1 MKLKIFFLAFL
12 LSLPFWWGVNVLE
25 KNLEEFLF
33 VKLLSENPQILTATA
48 NQEEIK
54 RKLKDLRP
62 VRNRDI
68 EDFDLKAKAGISVF
82 IKENRKKVL
91 FNKSESEGL
100 PIASLTKLMTSYIVL
115 EHYNP
120 EQIIKISEKAVKT
133 EGNFGEFKIGESFL
147 VKDLL
152 YPLLIESSNDAAIA
166 LAQIVGEEAF
176 VGLMNLEAEDLNLK
190 NTYFV
195 NPTGLDPEFNTPSY
209 STSENL
215 VNLSQHLLKE
225 HPEIFEILSIK
236 ELDFY
241 TPDGNFHHHLVNK
254 NELLGKLPEILGG
267 KTGYTEKAKGCLLL
281 ITKKNEGFLINVILS
296 SDERFEEME
305 NLLNWINKAYTF

>member
-12 LSLPFWWGVNVLE
+12 LSLPFWWGVNMVE
-25 KNLEEFLF
+25 KNLEQFF
-33 VKLLSENPQILTATA
+33 FGKLLSENPQILTATL

-54 RKLKDLRP
+54 RKLKNLRP
-62 VRNRDI
+62 VRNREI

-100 PIASLTKLMTSYIVL
+100 PIASLTKLMTSHVVL

-133 EGNFGEFKIGESFL
+133 EGNFGEFKIGEGFF

-152 YPLLIESSNDAAIA
+152 CPLLIESSNDAATA
-166 LAQIVGEEAF
+166 LAQVVGEEAF
-176 VGLMNLEAEDLNLK
+176 VGLMNLETEDLNLE

-209 STSENL
+209 STSEDL
-215 VNLSQHLLKE
+215 VNLSWYLLKE

-241 TPDGNFHHHLVNK
+241 TPDGKFHHHLVNK

-281 ITKKNEGFLINVILS
+281 ITKKNEGFLINVILG

-305 NLLNWINKAYTF
+305 NLLNWINKAYRF

>member
-12 LSLPFWWGVNVLE
+12 LSLPFWWGVNVIE

-82 IKENRKKVL
+82 IKENKKKVL
-91 FNKSESEGL
+91 FSKSESEGL

-133 EGNFGEFKIGESFL
+133 EGNFGEFKIGESFFI
-147 VKDLL
+147 KDLL

-166 LAQIVGEEAF
+166 LAQVVGEEAF
-176 VGLMNLEAEDLNLK
+176 VGLMNLETEDLNLE

-209 STSENL
+209 STSEDL
-215 VNLSQHLLKE
+215 ANLSCRLLKE

-241 TPDGNFHHHLVNK
+241 TPDENFHHHLVNK

-281 ITKKNEGFLINVILS
+281 ITKKNEGFLINVILG

-305 NLLNWINKAYTF
+305 NLLNWINKAYRF

>member
-25 KNLEEFLF
+25 KNLEEFLLG
-33 VKLLSENPQILTATA
+33 KLLSENPQILTATA

-62 VRNRDI
+62 VRNRES

-100 PIASLTKLMTSYIVL
+100 PIASLTKLITSYIVF

-133 EGNFGEFKIGESFL
+133 EGNFGEFKIGESFF

-152 YPLLIESSNDAAIA
+152 HPLLIESSNDAAIA
-166 LAQIVGEEAF
+166 LAQVIGEEAF
-176 VGLMNLEAEDLNLK
+176 IGLMNLEAEDLNLK

-195 NPTGLDPEFNTPSY
+195 NPTGLDPDFNTPSY
-209 STSENL
+209 STCKDL
-215 VNLSQHLLKE
+215 VDLNWHLLKE

-241 TPDGNFHHHLVNK
+241 TPAGNFHHHLVNK

-281 ITKKNEGFLINVILS
+281 ITKKNEGFLINVILG

-305 NLLNWINKAYTF
+305 NLLNWINKAYRF

>member
-54 RKLKDLRP
+54 RKLKGLRP

-82 IKENRKKVL
+82 IKENRRKVL

-133 EGNFGEFKIGESFL
+133 EGNFGEFKIGESFF

-152 YPLLIESSNDAAIA
+152 CPLLIESSNDAAIA
-166 LAQIVGEEAF
+166 LAQVVGEEAF
-176 VGLMNLEAEDLNLK
+176 VGLMNLETEDLNLK

-209 STSENL
+209 STSEDL
-215 VNLSQHLLKE
+215 VNLSWYLLKE

-241 TPDGNFHHHLVNK
+241 TPGGNFHHHLVNK

-281 ITKKNEGFLINVILS
+281 ITKKNEGFLINVILG

-305 NLLNWINKAYTF
+305 NLLNWINKAYIF

>member
-133 EGNFGEFKIGESFL
+133 EENFGEFKIGESFF

-195 NPTGLDPEFNTPSY
+195 NSTGLDPEFNTPSY
-209 STSENL
+209 STSEDL
-215 VNLSQHLLKE
+215 VNLSQYLLKE
-225 HPEIFEILSIK
+225 HPEIFETLSIK

-241 TPDGNFHHHLVNK
+241 TPVGNFHHHLVNK

-281 ITKKNEGFLINVILS
+281 ITKKNEGFLINVILG

-305 NLLNWINKAYTF
+305 NLLNWINKAFTF

>member
-54 RKLKDLRP
+54 RKLKGLRP

-133 EGNFGEFKIGESFL
+133 EENFGEFKIGESFF

-209 STSENL
+209 STSEEL
-215 VNLSQHLLKE
+215 VNLSQYLLKE
-225 HPEIFEILSIK
+225 HPEIFETLSIK

-281 ITKKNEGFLINVILS
+281 ITKKNEGFLINVILG

-305 NLLNWINKAYTF
+305 NLLNWINKAFTF